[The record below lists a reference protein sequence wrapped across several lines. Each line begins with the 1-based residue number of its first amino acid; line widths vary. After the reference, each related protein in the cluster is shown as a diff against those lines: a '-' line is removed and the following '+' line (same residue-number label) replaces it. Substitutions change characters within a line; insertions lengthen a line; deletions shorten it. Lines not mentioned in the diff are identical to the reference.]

1 MIKSL
6 GALLYEELQS
16 TEYTFIVWLNTTG
29 GFVITICEYLKG
41 IITKNRE
48 YLIDHKE
55 DTEQERYNETEKV
68 LA

>member
-6 GALLYEELQS
+6 GDLLYEELQS
-16 TEYTFIVWLNTTG
+16 TEYTFIAWLNTTG
-29 GFVITICEYLKG
+29 RFIITICGYLKG

-48 YLIDHKE
+48 YLIDHKGG
-55 DTEQERYNETEKV
+55 TEQERYNETEKV